1 MARGVRMRIS
11 LFGREAD
18 VPMGRALSVALVM
31 IGVVFAAFAID
42 AQGGIDDI
50 GETNDSVLQNRI
62 AGLQNDRDAYMVCA
76 VGFAFLG
83 LFGFFTLVERGS
95 PAQLSEEQ
103 MKSAAR
109 TNHGMVR
116 GLALV
121 GNASYLPASHGLTKE
136 RVFVHA
142 SASGTDPPTAV
153 SDDMVVAPGKDGS
166 SPGMLIEPPGL
177 SLLDSIERDFSADIA
192 GADLGDV
199 EGSLQVLK
207 HSLNLLKDF
216 HFKERGG
223 KTVLRVEY
231 GSLLEACRSIRRDT
245 PDVCR
250 QVQCIGCSCLLVAAA
265 RSTNKVVRVEDV
277 DTSDDTVVF
286 TLLLIDW

>member
-1 MARGVRMRIS
+1 MRIS
-11 LFGREAD
+11 LFGKEAD
-18 VPMGRALSVALVM
+18 VPVGRALAVALIL
-31 IGVVFAAFAID
+31 IGVVFAALSID

-50 GETNDSVLQNRI
+50 GETNDPVLQNRLLK
-62 AGLQNDRDAYMVCA
+62 LQDERDAYLVCA

-83 LFGFFTLVERGS
+83 LFGFFTLVERS
-95 PAQLSEEQ
+95 HPAQLAEEQ
-103 MKSAAR
+103 MKSASR
-109 TNHGMVR
+109 TNQGMVR
-116 GLALV
+116 GLALA

-142 SASGTDPPTAV
+142 AAGGVDPPAAV

-177 SLLDSIERDFSADIA
+177 SLLDEIEREYGARIA
-192 GADLGDV
+192 ETSLGEV

-216 HFKERGG
+216 HFKERDG
-223 KTVLRVEY
+223 KTMLRVEY
-231 GSLLEACRSIRRDT
+231 GSLLRACRSIRRDA

-265 RSTNKVVRVEDV
+265 RATGKLVRVEEV
-277 DTSDDTVVF
+277 DASDDTVVF
-286 TLLLIDW
+286 TLQLRDW